1 MKGLGDLMQQAQQ
14 VQEKMSAL
22 QAEIA
27 ALEVTGESGAG
38 LVRVVMNGAHEVG
51 KVQIDPS
58 LMAEG
63 TEVLEDL
70 IAAACN
76 DAARKLEAA
85 QRDKMSQLAG
95 GLNLPLGKFLA

>member
-1 MKGLGDLMQQAQQ
+1 MKGLGNLMQQAQQ

-27 ALEVTGESGAG
+27 ALEVAGESGAG

-76 DAARKLEAA
+76 DARQDFKLLARKIAA
-85 QRDKMSQLAG
+85 R
-95 GLNLPLGKFLA
+95 LNLPHPN